1 LVQALQ
7 IKLSD
12 ITDLRMVDVKTDS
25 TYLAKGMTQWVRKW
39 ERNGYRT
46 AKGTPV
52 VNAHIFQLLEQVIQ
66 LLKQ

>member
-1 LVQALQ
+1 
-7 IKLSD
+7 
-12 ITDLRMVDVKTDS
+12 MVDVKTDS